1 MFKDTYGHLLVQV
14 CGLTQVVTLKSQPGE
29 IYRGSFRSDDALL
42 FAITSFLEA
51 TPKWGLCSSQ
61 GSQLCGS
68 RSDTSPWGAG
78 LTVNLLLGCCW
89 I

>member
-1 MFKDTYGHLLVQV
+1 MFKDICGHLLVQV

-51 TPKWGLCSSQ
+51 TPKWDLCSSQ
-61 GSQLCGS
+61 GSQLCS
-68 RSDTSPWGAG
+68 SLPDTRGGG